1 MIIDIKDTFNFWAD
15 CMNHISDH
23 IASTYGY
30 EVRNHLS
37 RLIGAV
43 GRQSSPV
50 YHNILN
56 NVQQ

>member
-1 MIIDIKDTFNFWAD
+1 MIIDIKDTLDFWAD

-30 EVRNHLS
+30 EVRNH
-37 RLIGAV
+37 IGTQSDIV
-43 GRQSSPV
+43 RDQSSPV